1 LGRTVGAKTRM
12 DLGLKGKSALIS
24 GGTHGI
30 GLAIADRLKEE
41 GCKTFVFGRS
51 KDKLDASGHE
61 GVVYDALEGE
71 RSEALSALPKCD
83 ILINNVGGGGRW
95 GTSVLETPIEVWDHV
110 YAKNARIA
118 MLLTRAVLPRM
129 VKNKW
134 GRVVTISSIYGKEAG
149 GRPWFNMAKSAEISL
164 MKSLSQDKSFVRKN
178 ITFNTICPGHI
189 HVEGK
194 EDEKDLEALPL
205 GRMGTVDEV
214 ASVAVFLCS
223 KQANLVNGACITVD
237 GGESRSF

>member
-1 LGRTVGAKTRM
+1 
-12 DLGLKGKSALIS
+12 
-24 GGTHGI
+24 
-30 GLAIADRLKEE
+30 
-41 GCKTFVFGRS
+41 
-51 KDKLDASGHE
+51 LD
-61 GVVYDALEGE
+61 
-71 RSEALSALPKCD
+71 
-83 ILINNVGGGGRW
+83 
-95 GTSVLETPIEVWDHV
+95 TPIEVWDQV

-118 MLLTRAVLPRM
+118 ILLTRAVLPRM

-149 GRPWFNMAKSAEISL
+149 GRPWFNVAKSAEISL
-164 MKSLSQDKSFVRKN
+164 MKSLSQDKTFVRKN

-194 EDEKDLEALPL
+194 ADEKDLEALPL
-205 GRMGTVDEV
+205 GRMGTVAEV

>member
-1 LGRTVGAKTRM
+1 M
-12 DLGLKGKSALIS
+12 DLGLNGKSALIS

-30 GLAIADRLKEE
+30 GLAIADLLKEE
-41 GCKTFVFGRS
+41 GCETFVFGRS
-51 KDKLDASGHE
+51 KDKLKTSGHK

-71 RSEALSALPKCD
+71 RSSVLSTLPKCD

-95 GTSVLETPIEVWDHV
+95 GTSVLDTPIDVWDQV

-149 GRPWFNMAKSAEISL
+149 GRPWFNVAKSAEISL
-164 MKSLSQDKSFVRKN
+164 MKSLSQDKTFVRKN
-178 ITFNTICPGHI
+178 ITFNTVCPGHI

-194 EDEKDLEALPL
+194 ADEKDLDALPA
-205 GRMGTVDEV
+205 GRMGAAAEV
-214 ASVAVFLCS
+214 ASVAVFLCGQ
-223 KQANLVNGACITVD
+223 QASLVNGACITVD